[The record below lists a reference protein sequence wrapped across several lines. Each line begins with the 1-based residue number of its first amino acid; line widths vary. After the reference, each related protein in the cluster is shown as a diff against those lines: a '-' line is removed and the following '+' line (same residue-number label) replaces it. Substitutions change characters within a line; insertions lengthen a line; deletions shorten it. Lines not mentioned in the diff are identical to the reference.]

1 MEHNDMSIAYFRQK
15 DRGKLTKTEF
25 YREITPSVKGLA
37 AECLAMD
44 AQGYEEFKCE
54 IVEECDPRAK
64 GFLRAVL
71 STIDRVREEKIK

>member
-1 MEHNDMSIAYFRQK
+1 M
-15 DRGKLTKTEF
+15 
-25 YREITPSVKGLA
+25 KGLA

-54 IVEECDPRAK
+54 IVEECDQRAK
-64 GFLRAVL
+64 RFLRAVL

>member
-1 MEHNDMSIAYFRQK
+1 M
-15 DRGKLTKTEF
+15 
-25 YREITPSVKGLA
+25 PSVKELA
-37 AECLAMD
+37 VECLAMD

-71 STIDRVREEKIK
+71 STIDRVREEKIR